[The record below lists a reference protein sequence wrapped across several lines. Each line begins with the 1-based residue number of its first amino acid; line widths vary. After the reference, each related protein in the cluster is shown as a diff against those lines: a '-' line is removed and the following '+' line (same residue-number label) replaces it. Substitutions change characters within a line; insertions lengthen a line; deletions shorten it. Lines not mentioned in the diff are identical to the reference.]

1 MSEKIGPIGFLVGF
15 LALWFVLNK
24 WVLPKLGIRT

>member
-1 MSEKIGPIGFLVGF
+1 METLKDIFLF
-15 LALWFVLNK
+15 LGVLGLYLVLVT

>member
-1 MSEKIGPIGFLVGF
+1 MSTIVYVLIFVGV
-15 LALWFVLNK
+15 WVVLNA